1 MHIGHKPWRLNS
13 NLSRREILAAL
24 PAALLSLAGS
34 ARLPAA
40 DNPLHVLKA
49 DGIERLRMDF
59 NASRS
64 KVRLL
69 FLLSPT

>member
-1 MHIGHKPWRLNS
+1 MHMRQRPRRLNS
-13 NLSRREILAAL
+13 DLSRREMLTAL
-24 PAALLSLAGS
+24 PILSLAG
-34 ARLPAA
+34 AVRLLAA

-49 DGIERLRMDF
+49 DDIERLRMDF